1 MGSKWISAATFC
13 ALTIPVVGC
22 EYFVSD
28 VATRIRYHLGDAMQE
43 LQKSNRDSIV
53 IALRPD
59 HWPDACPKEGGYRLV
74 ITPYRGGKNVAVGDI
89 RITCSSG
96 HPYWTGLGS
105 EKLFVT
111 RELSVNK
118 RRDEDLRITLRKV
131 PAGIEI
137 TQLD

>member
-1 MGSKWISAATFC
+1 M
-13 ALTIPVVGC
+13 
-22 EYFVSD
+22 
-28 VATRIRYHLGDAMQE
+28 
-43 LQKSNRDSIV
+43 
-53 IALRPD
+53 RPD
-59 HWPDACPKEGGYRLV
+59 HWPDACPKEG
-74 ITPYRGGKNVAVGDI
+74 D
-89 RITCSSG
+89 
-96 HPYWTGLGS
+96 WTGLGS